1 MTIDKAKSGMLT
13 ALFLLVMAFGISA
26 GCSSS
31 EEESPPPG
39 GGNACGCDAGDQEC
53 MDKCL

>member
-39 GGNACGCDAGDQEC
+39 GGNACGCDAGDSEC